1 MTRSAD
7 RRRLKRY
14 KAESEVFRMKTSE
27 EKKRYNQKYILE
39 EKDHAIKRIV
49 ALAKDITAH
58 GGGNI
63 KFVKMEKKK
72 ND

>member
-1 MTRSAD
+1 M
-7 RRRLKRY
+7 
-14 KAESEVFRMKTSE
+14 TSE

-39 EKDHAIKRIV
+39 EKDHAIRRIID
-49 ALAKDITAH
+49 LARDITAH

-72 ND
+72 K